1 MSVLPFLPFAAYE
14 VMPFVAVTDE
24 QLARIV
30 TRHDLTLTGPILPMP
45 TNGVV
50 HALWALGRDFVL
62 RVPKPEEMCVGDLRA
77 EVAAIPVARAAAV
90 RTPDLI
96 AFDDSREILEV
107 PYAIVE
113 RVHGNDLSRLAP
125 DDARL
130 SDLFRQLGAQLAT
143 LHTAPAPDPHQWF
156 RVPGTWDVDALLVE
170 TVAAG
175 MLDTNAQC
183 WFARVL
189 AETETESDPATR
201 RACFLHNDVKPDN
214 MMVNERDELVLI
226 DWGDA
231 GIGDPAHDLAGLR
244 AAAIAQALVGYRE
257 IVGPTTDPTLEQRV
271 VHLALSNAL
280 AGLRR
285 SPATGPSWYRPLAA
299 VMADLLA
306 FATDQPE
313 TWSRWLGR

>member
-1 MSVLPFLPFAAYE
+1 MPVLPFRPLAAYE
-14 VMPFVAVTDE
+14 VMPFVTVTDT

-30 TRHDLTLTGPILPMP
+30 RRHHLTLTGPIQPMAS
-45 TNGVV
+45 NGVV
-50 HALWALGRDFVL
+50 HALWALGADYVL
-62 RVPKPEEMCVGDLRA
+62 RVPKPEEMCLGDLRA
-77 EVAAIPVARAAAV
+77 EVAAIPVARAAGV
-90 RTPDLI
+90 RTPALI
-96 AFDDSREILEV
+96 AFDDSREIIEV

-113 RVHGNDLSRLAP
+113 RVHGTDLSQLAP

-130 SDLFRQLGAQLAT
+130 PDLFRQLGVQLAT
-143 LHTAPAPDPHQWF
+143 LHTMPVPDPHPWF
-156 RVPGTWDVDALLVE
+156 RAPGTWDVDALLAE

-175 MLDTNAQC
+175 MLDANAQR
-183 WFARVL
+183 WFACVL
-189 AETETESDPATR
+189 EETETDHATPR
-201 RACFLHNDVKPDN
+201 TCFLHNDVKPDN
-214 MMVNERDELVLI
+214 MMADQHDELVLI

-244 AAAIAQALVGYRE
+244 AAAIAPALVGYRE
-257 IVGPTTDPTLEQRV
+257 IVDRTADPTLEQRI

-285 SPATGPSWYRPLAA
+285 TPATGPSWYRPLAA

-313 TWSRWLGR
+313 TWHRWLGR